1 MGPHSII
8 PGNPP
13 GPPLVPAVAVP
24 TIHTQHTVTPARTFV
39 SRGVSPVPVI
49 DLSPPDLASVSPIRP
64 QHTVTPTRSFISRGV
79 SPVPLR
85 GVSPSVPLID
95 LLPPDIASWF
105 SDMDTQGC
113 ETQPQAC
120 TQSRCP
126 IPSTRAISVAGSES
140 ENERG
145 KPPSR
150 FRSRPHSPVAGSESE
165 NEHGKPPSRFRS
177 RPRSPQYV
185 PETQEISNYDFLVR
199 ICLFSSIYSLNR
211 IFQTASTLGPPKTK
225 RRKVST
231 RP

>member
-140 ENERG
+140 ENE
-145 KPPSR
+145 
-150 FRSRPHSPVAGSESE
+150 
-165 NEHGKPPSRFRS
+165 HGKPPSRFRS